1 MLKRILTAVVALAV
15 LVPILLFA
23 PYWAVQGV
31 FALLAAVAVYEIAGC
46 VGLRREWALTA
57 LTMLFCVGGI
67 LAPNLYEGWLR
78 SGSWMRA
85 SEIMSGGDT
94 GLFLF
99 ELSKAVTMGCV
110 AALTLT
116 YLVFA
121 VVRHRKLPVDR
132 LLTQLGMTAYVALGF
147 WALCRLTCG
156 YENSPLYT
164 RPLLW
169 VALCIP
175 WVADTLAYFTGYFLG
190 KRKLCPEISPKKT
203 VEGAI
208 GGVVGTG
215 AVALVVYGCVRGWD
229 SPLSLLV
236 VFCGAMLLAVV
247 SIFGDLF
254 ASLLKRHFGVKDYGF
269 LFPGHGGVLDRFD
282 STIPVALVLWAL
294 VIWAPFGGLL

>member
-57 LTMLFCVGGI
+57 LTVLFCVGGI
-67 LAPNLYEGWLR
+67 LATNLYE
-78 SGSWMRA
+78 SWVL
-85 SEIMSGGDT
+85 SGGSASGDT
-94 GLFLF
+94 VSFLSA
-99 ELSKAVTMGCV
+99 LSEGVTTGCV
-110 AALTLT
+110 AALVLT

-121 VVRHRKLPVDR
+121 VVRHRRLPIDR
-132 LLTQLGMTAYVALGF
+132 LLTQFGMTVYVALGF
-147 WALCRLTCG
+147 WALCRLTRG
-156 YENSPLYT
+156 DAFPLPYA
-164 RPLLW
+164 RPRLW

-215 AVALVVYGCVRGWD
+215 AVALVVYGCVRGWH
-229 SPLSLLV
+229 SPLFLLV
-236 VFCGAMLLAVV
+236 VFCGAALLAVV

-254 ASLLKRHFGVKDYGF
+254 ASLLKRHFGVKDYGS

-282 STIPVALVLWAL
+282 STIPVALVLQAL
-294 VIWAPFGGLL
+294 CGGTSLGGLL